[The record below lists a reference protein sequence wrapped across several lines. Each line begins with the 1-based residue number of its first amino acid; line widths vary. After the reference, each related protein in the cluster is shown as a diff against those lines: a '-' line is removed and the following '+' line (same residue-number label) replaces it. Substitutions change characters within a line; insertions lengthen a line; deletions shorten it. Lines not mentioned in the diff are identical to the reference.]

1 MEYITYVSL
10 ALLNSSSLEVGL
22 LKKLIWFR
30 FQWYNIESSN

>member
-10 ALLNSSSLEVGL
+10 ALLNSSSLEV